1 MSVPS
6 NLSHHRTCICV
17 FMWLLIELLVFAL
30 GCSLLIWMALM
41 CLQQFTHPFVT
52 SLLISLLTYSLQG
65 RLRFQVLVLL
75 LLLPPSSSFNRI
87 DLPPYKSY
95 HELKEKLRLAVEN
108 TEGFEGVD

>member
-1 MSVPS
+1 MSV
-6 NLSHHRTCICV
+6 CICV
-17 FMWLLIELLVFAL
+17 FMWLLIKLLVFVL
-30 GCSLLIWMALM
+30 GCSLLTWMALI
-41 CLQQFTHPFVT
+41 CLQQFTHSFVT

-65 RLRFQVLVLL
+65 RLRFQVLPLL
-75 LLLPPSSSFNRI
+75 LLYPPSSSFNRI

>member
-1 MSVPS
+1 MP
-6 NLSHHRTCICV
+6 L
-17 FMWLLIELLVFAL
+17 WLLIELLVCML

-41 CLQQFTHPFVT
+41 CLSAAVTHPVVT

-65 RLRFQVLVLL
+65 RLRFQVLPL
-75 LLLPPSSSFNRI
+75 LLLPSPSSSFNRI